1 MSASAAALPADGEGG
16 GESFEEIKVPDSMDG
31 VDLTKSYKPPPHV
44 NAGGV
49 YSNAYRKALAEK
61 KSLDE
66 AKIHAKKASAIFQ
79 KFRVV
84 TPEMCG
90 KFMAKPR
97 AKKASAPKVPVAKE
111 GNGEDGKEEE
121 GEVEAAIS
129 S

>member
-1 MSASAAALPADGEGG
+1 M
-16 GESFEEIKVPDSMDG
+16 
-31 VDLTKSYKPPPHV
+31 TKSYKPPPHV

-61 KSLDE
+61 KPLEE
-66 AKIHAKKASAIFQ
+66 AKVHAKKASAIFQ

-97 AKKASAPKVPVAKE
+97 AKKAPAPKVPEANAGTGE
-111 GNGEDGKEEE
+111 GGEEE
-121 GEVEAAIS
+121 AVTS